1 MSSKYSTTILVVS
14 WKIKRHHCNQFHQ
27 GTTTTP
33 NTNPDELQFCASF
46 RKPDGTSDE
55 KKKGVLVYYC
65 CSSSLEL
72 HYRTTWKK
80 SKMMAGNLGQKIHDV
95 FYYVAT
101 LAKGVKWKA
110 CTAQMIEIWERE
122 RFRESFFL
130 FLSPVVMHACNAR
143 SPLLPTCSHGRRH
156 FNGQNCHRA
165 HDLNHSIMPSK
176 HGKETTHHS
185 SLCHTCQCI
194 TLPSSSH
201 SVPPKKSQL
210 TIFRYIY
217 VSENIDISKYI
228 IRSCF
233 LWNGHITI
241 IFFLVPKR

>member
-122 RFRESFFL
+122 RGSEKAFFSFFL
-130 FLSPVVMHACNAR
+130 RWSCMHA
-143 SPLLPTCSHGRRH
+143 
-156 FNGQNCHRA
+156 
-165 HDLNHSIMPSK
+165 MPD
-176 HGKETTHHS
+176 H
-185 SLCHTCQCI
+185 
-194 TLPSSSH
+194 PSSPHAAMAAGTLMAKTATVHMISTTASCPANMEKKPLITRH
-201 SVPPKKSQL
+201 SVTHASVSHYHHLL
-210 TIFRYIY
+210 TPFLQKNHNSLYL
-217 VSENIDISKYI
+217 DISMYL
-228 IRSCF
+228 R
-233 LWNGHITI
+233 T
-241 IFFLVPKR
+241 